1 MHVGICR
8 VTLRIEASNSLKDK
22 RQVVRS
28 LVERLRRR
36 YNVAIAEVESQ
47 DSWRTA
53 VLGIVVVS
61 NQAAHADQQVARV
74 VEEIES
80 TRLDAEVVDQQVEI
94 ISW

>member
-1 MHVGICR
+1 MHVGVCR
-8 VTLRIEASNSLKDK
+8 VTLRIEASSSLKDK

-61 NQAAHADQQVARV
+61 NQAAHADQQMARI
-74 VEEIES
+74 VEDIES
-80 TRLDAEVVDQQVEI
+80 TRLAAAVVDQQVEI